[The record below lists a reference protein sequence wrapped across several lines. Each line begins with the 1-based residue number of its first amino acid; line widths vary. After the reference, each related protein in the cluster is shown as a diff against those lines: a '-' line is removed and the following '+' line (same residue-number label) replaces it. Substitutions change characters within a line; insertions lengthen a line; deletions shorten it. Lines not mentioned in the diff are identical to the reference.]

1 MHEAIQILVVS
12 SELQDQRALV
22 DILNREDW
30 DTICAST
37 VKECQ
42 EALANRNVT
51 LVFCDRRL
59 PDGTYCDVLKII
71 RSLNKSVPLVVISRL
86 ADWDEYFEVLHH
98 GAFDL
103 IASQP
108 RPTDAIWVTHRAQHN
123 ISTPLDHNTESLKN
137 REHAALANNLR

>member
-12 SELQDQRALV
+12 SELQDRRALV

-71 RSLNKSVPLVVISRL
+71 SSLNKSVPIVVTSRL

-103 IASQP
+103 IASPP
-108 RPTDAIWVTHRAQHN
+108 RHNDAIWVTLRAQHN
-123 ISTPLDHNTESLKN
+123 IPTPLDRSPEGLKN
-137 REHAALANNLR
+137 RTDAALARNPR

>member
-1 MHEAIQILVVS
+1 MQEAIQILVVS
-12 SELQDQRALV
+12 SELQNRRALLG
-22 DILNREDW
+22 ILRREDW

-71 RSLNKSVPLVVISRL
+71 RRLNKNVPLVVTSRL
-86 ADWDEYFEVLHH
+86 ADWDEYFEVLQH

-103 IASQP
+103 IASP
-108 RPTDAIWVTHRAQHN
+108 PPPTDAIWVTLRAQHN
-123 ISTPLDHNTESLKN
+123 IPTHLDQNTEGLKN
-137 REHAALANNLR
+137 QAEAAFANNAR